1 MSQVAVIGLPDEQ
14 WGEVLVVVA
23 VLAPSAEL
31 ALQELGDFLAATLA
45 RYKLPRQL
53 HIFKSLPRNPAGK
66 VQKFVLKQQLI
77 NAATR

>member
-1 MSQVAVIGLPDEQ
+1 VQIRRA
-14 WGEVLVVVA
+14 
-23 VLAPSAEL
+23 
-31 ALQELGDFLAATLA
+31 LA

-53 HIFKSLPRNPAGK
+53 HIFESISRNSTGK